1 MCSSSATTESLK
13 PHKIVRICVL
23 IANIVSDGASLCT
36 KYVRWRTRQCSKFGN
51 SVSLINTRLENRLI
65 EDTSHQLASMKL
77 LPPSTYSLQRGR
89 DFSNATKG
97 PFQMKSNR
105 WYYAL
110 GYGSRFPVYRVF
122 AAP

>member
-36 KYVRWRTRQCSKFGN
+36 KYVRWRTQQCSKFGN

-65 EDTSHQLASMKL
+65 EDTSHELASKCNSCHHPL
-77 LPPSTYSLQRGR
+77 TAYNVVVTLVTPRRGH
-89 DFSNATKG
+89 SK
-97 PFQMKSNR
+97 
-105 WYYAL
+105 
-110 GYGSRFPVYRVF
+110 
-122 AAP
+122 